1 MKIKGEELLNKFK
14 SKIKTGWEFYNAA
27 AKDKAV
33 DTLEYEYGELENIFG
48 LLVLGAFIGIP
59 SPPMQITLDL
69 LPEMEKHFRIMLNKV
84 DTAESPFS
92 DLLSAFDVI

>member
-1 MKIKGEELLNKFK
+1 MDEKNFLSKVKGKIKNGWNAYGEATRNM
-14 SKIKTGWEFYNAA
+14 
-27 AKDKAV
+27 AV
-33 DTLEYEYGELENIFG
+33 ETLEYEYGEMENIFG
-48 LLVLGAFIGIP
+48 LLVLGAFVGFP

-84 DTAESPFS
+84 DVAESPLS

>member
-1 MKIKGEELLNKFK
+1 MRKNLINKFK
-14 SKIKTGWEFYNAA
+14 KKILTGWEFYNSAA
-27 AKDKAV
+27 RDKAV
-33 DTLEYEYGELENIFG
+33 ETLEYEYGELENIFG
-48 LLVLGAFIGIP
+48 LLVLGAFVGIP